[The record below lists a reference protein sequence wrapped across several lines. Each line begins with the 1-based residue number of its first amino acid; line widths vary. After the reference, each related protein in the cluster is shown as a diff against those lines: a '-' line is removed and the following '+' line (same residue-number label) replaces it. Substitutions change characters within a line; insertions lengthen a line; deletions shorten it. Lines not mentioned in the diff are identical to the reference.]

1 MQRPMTFAT
10 YARDVLNA
18 VAFEPD
24 FERPDE
30 QVFAASLASI
40 RDLARGWIGRRNAL
54 GARLDIEAG
63 FVERMTPNALADHHG
78 GRHVIVMHQ
87 ALMATIVDLCL
98 FLFTQAC
105 VFPSIGDAE
114 GETSPRYH
122 GADVPGLFLL
132 RTTLAGGVI
141 DPAVDHARVPRDAE
155 RHVAAIYMAMLM
167 SRYVWLHELAHC
179 AQGHVL
185 LLKTHEADS
194 PLDEVTAR
202 LDLVGI
208 KSRDRFA
215 SLHGLRRSLELEAD
229 AVALDELLAVQLDGR
244 ENIPGLQAHG
254 DEARMTMALLGA
266 ALMTWLFEE
275 YQSFMDAQ
283 HGLSHP
289 TPAQRL
295 GHMIHHMRAMR
306 SVRAQHVD
314 ALLRQLAA
322 LSGCLPGFD
331 QIQSALIDHDPEA
344 ASPLP
349 AELDA
354 LRFR

>member
-1 MQRPMTFAT
+1 MQQPMTFAT

-18 VAFEPD
+18 TAFEPD
-24 FERPDE
+24 FEKADE

-40 RDLARGWIGRRNAL
+40 RDLAKGWTGRRNAL
-54 GARLDIEAG
+54 GACLDIEAG
-63 FVERMTPNALADHHG
+63 FIERMTPNALADHHNG
-78 GRHVIVMHQ
+78 QHVIVMHQ

-105 VFPSIGDAE
+105 VFSSIGDAE

-132 RTTLAGGVI
+132 RKTLAGGVI

-185 LLKTHEADS
+185 LLKTHETDAS
-194 PLDEVTAR
+194 LNEVAAP

-229 AVALDELLAVQLDGR
+229 AVALDELIAVQLDGR
-244 ENIPGLQAHG
+244 ENIPGLQAYG
-254 DEARMTMALLGA
+254 DETRMTMALLGA

-314 ALLRQLAA
+314 AALRQLAA

-331 QIQSALIDHDPEA
+331 QIQAAFTDHDPEVA
-344 ASPLP
+344 TPLP

>member
-1 MQRPMTFAT
+1 MQRSMTFAN

-30 QVFAASLASI
+30 QVFAASLASF
-40 RDLARGWIGRRNAL
+40 RDLVKGWIGRRNAM

-63 FVERMTPNALADHHG
+63 FIERMTPNALADHYDD
-78 GRHVIVMHQ
+78 RHMIVMHQ

-98 FLFTQAC
+98 LLFTQAC
-105 VFPSIGDAE
+105 LFPTIGNAKAE
-114 GETSPRYH
+114 LSPRYH

-132 RTTLAGGVI
+132 RKTIAGGMI

-155 RHVAAIYMAMLM
+155 RHVAAIYMAVMM

-179 AQGHVL
+179 TQGHVL
-185 LLKTHEADS
+185 LLKAHDAGAPFNEVAA
-194 PLDEVTAR
+194 PLE
-202 LDLVGI
+202 LVGI
-208 KSRDRFA
+208 KPRGTHSSGYD
-215 SLHGLRRSLELEAD
+215 LRRSLELEAD
-229 AVALDELLAVQLDGR
+229 ATALTELIAVQMDGM
-244 ENIPGLQAHG
+244 ENIPGLLAY
-254 DEARMTMALLGA
+254 DDDTRMMMALLGA

-289 TPAQRL
+289 TPASRL
-295 GHMIHHMRAMR
+295 GNMIQHMRAMH
-306 SVRAQHVD
+306 SDNAQHVD
-314 ALLRQLAA
+314 AVMQQLAA
-322 LSGCLPGFD
+322 LGDCLPGLD
-331 QIQSALIDHDPEA
+331 QIQAALIVHDPVT
-344 ASPLP
+344 ASALP